1 MTTACLLP
9 LHLARRGRSLRGTLL
24 AGLLL
29 AGLAPVRAQMASPPA
44 SAAQPRS
51 QALPGSASC
60 HEALQALSQAEDAL
74 AAEAA
79 PAASAASADGT
90 SPRPRTAAERLYP
103 WRQRVAD
110 ACLGGLTRS
119 PPPSQHTAVGLPPAP
134 GRAPAP
140 LRPPLAT
147 LTPVPV
153 VTVPLPRIDPP
164 VTLNHCTGTTCLA
177 SDGTT
182 LTRVGPSS
190 LVGPRGLCTTVGTV
204 VRCP

>member
-1 MTTACLLP
+1 MTTACLPP
-9 LHLARRGRSLRGTLL
+9 LRPARRGRSLRGILL

-29 AGLAPVRAQMASPPA
+29 AGLAPVRAQMPSPPA

-79 PAASAASADGT
+79 PAASADGT

-119 PPPSQHTAVGLPPAP
+119 PPPSQHTAAGLPPAP
-134 GRAPAP
+134 GRAQAP